1 MLREWLWGKSAR
13 PWRRGGAS
21 GELGKASEVAVLQGV
36 VVEGGAIVY
45 LSVILTYL
53 LVLIGVGAWKSRR
66 IRTQA
71 DFAVAGRSLT
81 PWVLV
86 GTMLATWI
94 GTGSILGNAG
104 KTYQTGMAAFIL
116 PLGGVLGIA
125 ILTQIAE
132 RARSFE
138 RFTVPEII
146 GERYGQVPRLLSV
159 IALVLAYLVIV
170 SYQFN
175 AGGAVLQTI
184 LTDESGESLLS
195 PTAATVLVA
204 VFIIAYTML
213 AGLVSVAYTDV
224 GNGII
229 MTVSLLVSLPV
240 FWVEAGG
247 WSGMEASFA
256 AVGKPEHMQF
266 WGVYSPLQVISF
278 CLPPFLL
285 VLGDANM
292 YQRFFACRTARGA
305 RQATTVLV
313 VAVLLVE
320 TLIIAAAW
328 VSSSL
333 IPEAA
338 NGKHVLIYASAQFL
352 PLALGAIMLTTI
364 VGIIISTADS
374 YLLVPA
380 TTLIRDVYLDYINPR
395 AGERR
400 IVLLSRLVVLG
411 LGLLAYLVSRGFAE
425 STGFFERALYA
436 YTIYGAAITP
446 SLVAAFFWRRATRAG
461 AIASITSG
469 AVTTLVW
476 KEAGFVADWL
486 PEPLYSN
493 IDEVLPAITMSI
505 LCLVV
510 GSLATQPPAAP
521 AEQA

>member
-1 MLREWLWGKSAR
+1 M
-13 PWRRGGAS
+13 
-21 GELGKASEVAVLQGV
+21 
-36 VVEGGAIVY
+36 VY
-45 LSVILTYL
+45 LTVITLYL
-53 LVLIGVGAWKSRR
+53 LALIGLGIWKSGQ
-66 IRTQA
+66 IKTQA
-71 DFAVAGRSLT
+71 DFAVAGRRLT

-125 ILTQIAE
+125 LLTRIAG

-146 GERYGQVPRLLSV
+146 GERYGQLPRLLSV
-159 IALVLAYLVIV
+159 VALVLAYLVIV
-170 SYQFN
+170 SYQYN

-184 LTDESGESLLS
+184 LTDASGDPLLS
-195 PTAATVLVA
+195 PIAATIVVA
-204 VFIIAYTML
+204 VFIVAYTML

-224 GNGII
+224 GNGVI
-229 MTVSLLVSLPV
+229 MSVSLVIALPV
-240 FWVEAGG
+240 LWVEAGG

-256 AVGKPEHMQF
+256 AMDKPEHMQF
-266 WGVYSPLQVISF
+266 WGVYSGLDIVSF
-278 CLPPFLL
+278 CLPSFLL

-292 YQRFFACRTARGA
+292 YQRFFACRDARGA
-305 RQATTVLV
+305 RQATTILV
-313 VAVLLVE
+313 FAVLAIEL
-320 TLIIAAAW
+320 LIIAAAW

-338 NGKHVLIYASAQFL
+338 NGRHVLIYASVQFL
-352 PLALGAIMLTTI
+352 PLAVGAIMLTTI

-380 TTLIRDVYLDYINPR
+380 TTLIRDVYLNFVNPE
-395 AGERR
+395 ASEKR
-400 IVLLSRLVVLG
+400 IVLMSRLLVLA

-446 SLVAAFFWRRATRAG
+446 SLVAAFFWKRATREG
-461 AIASITSG
+461 AVASIVLGT
-469 AVTTLVW
+469 VTTLVW
-476 KEAGFVADWL
+476 KESGLIADWV
-486 PEPLYSN
+486 PSSLYQGV
-493 IDEVLPAITMSI
+493 DEVLPAITVSV
-505 LCLVV
+505 LGLVV
-510 GSLATQPPAAP
+510 GSVLTPRRSGKQLVP
-521 AEQA
+521 